1 MGTPLRPWPVTE
13 ADRRLEQPSR
23 LRVAYVMSR
32 FPKLTETFVLNEILA
47 VERQGV
53 TVDIY
58 PLLRERPGVLQPGAA
73 ELVARAHY
81 TPFMSRAILGSQIW
95 ALRRGTRSYLG
106 ALVTALRETWGSPRF
121 LVGALAYF
129 PKAVHLA
136 RLISDAGAGHVHCHF
151 ANHPALVGFVIGRLT
166 GLPWSFTAHGSD
178 LHIDKHMLCRKTS
191 EASFV
196 VAISRSNRDV
206 ILAECRTQA
215 ENQVEVIHCGIDTN
229 LFRPAGAQPAG
240 AQPAVADPGAH
251 PRSLRLV
258 SVGTLHE
265 VKGQRYL
272 IEACARLRDE
282 GVDVTCQIVGD
293 GPDESRLAARIR
305 ELRLEDRVR
314 LAGRLTRDAVIEILQ
329 LSDVLVAPSVPSREG
344 RLEGLPVVIMEA
356 MGCGLPV
363 VASRLSGIPELVID
377 DRTGYL
383 VEPRDVAGI
392 AAALLRLA
400 DDPRLRWRLGAE
412 ARAEVERDFEVNECA
427 RRLIARMTTSRPAL
441 ASGSLPAEPVTA

>member
-1 MGTPLRPWPVTE
+1 MGTPLRPWPVTG
-13 ADRRLEQPSR
+13 ADRGREQPAG

-53 TVDIY
+53 AVDIY
-58 PLLRERPGVLQPGAA
+58 PLLRERQDVLQPGAA

-81 TPFMSRAILGSQIW
+81 TPFMSRAILRSQLW
-95 ALRRGTRSYLG
+95 GLRRGLRAYLG
-106 ALVTALRETWGSPRF
+106 AFVTAVRETWRSPRF

-206 ILAECRTQA
+206 ILAECRPQA
-215 ENQVEVIHCGIDTN
+215 EDRVEVIHCGIDTD
-229 LFRPAGAQPAG
+229 LFRPAGGGPG
-240 AQPAVADPGAH
+240 VADPGGH
-251 PRSLRLV
+251 PRRLRLI

-305 ELRLEDRVR
+305 ELQLEDRVR
-314 LAGRLTRDAVIEILQ
+314 LAGRLTRDEVIEILQ

-392 AAALLRLA
+392 TAALLRLA
-400 DDPRLRWRLGAE
+400 VDPELRQRLGAE

-427 RRLIARMTTSRPAL
+427 RRLIARMAPSHPAL
-441 ASGSLPAEPVTA
+441 AGGSLPAEPVTA